1 MTGKRSEAVQK
12 ILLLEDDRNLN
23 QGISLKLKKEGY
35 EVYSAFTVQEA
46 EKLFDAIR
54 PDLIIS
60 DVNLPDKSGLDF
72 CARIRKKSNVFLIFL
87 TALDSELDMVN
98 GYDLGADDYITK
110 PFSLM
115 VLVSKVHAFMRRAE
129 SFPKNWIC
137 CGALR
142 VSCAQMKVYREE
154 EQIFLSG
161 KELRLLVYLMEN
173 AGQILSKE
181 QILEHVWDVEGQFVD
196 DNTVPVNISRLKA
209 KIGEGYI
216 QNVRGMGYIWI
227 KECVKE

>member
-1 MTGKRSEAVQK
+1 MQK

-35 EVYSAFTVQEA
+35 EVFSAFTVREA
-46 EKLFDAIR
+46 EALFDAVR

-72 CARIRKKSNVFLIFL
+72 CADVRGKSDVYLIFL
-87 TALDSELDMVN
+87 TALDSEIDMVN

-115 VLVSKVHAFMRRAE
+115 VLVSKVHAFMRRAGVA
-129 SFPKNWIC
+129 PKNWIC
-137 CGALR
+137 SGGLR
-142 VSCAQMKVYREE
+142 VSCREMKAYRGE
-154 EQIFLSG
+154 EQISLSR
-161 KELRLLVYLMEN
+161 KEMQLLIYLMKN
-173 AGQILSKE
+173 AKQILSKE
-181 QILEHVWDVEGQFVD
+181 QILEYVWDVDGQFVD
-196 DNTVPVNISRLKA
+196 DNTVPVNISRLKG

-227 KECVKE
+227 EESVKE